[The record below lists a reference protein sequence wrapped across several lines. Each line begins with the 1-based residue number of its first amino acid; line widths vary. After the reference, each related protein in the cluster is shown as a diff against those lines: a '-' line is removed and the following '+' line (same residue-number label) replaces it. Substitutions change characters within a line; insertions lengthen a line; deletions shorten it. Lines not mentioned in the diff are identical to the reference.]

1 LFEPYISYEKEKMGV
16 NEYVAQVVKSPK
28 DLVHAKTIDYSHN
41 ALMANFSKV
50 MSFLFRKK
58 EAIKESRHC
67 KAGCF
72 CRLLLLI
79 LHLYLANNLLLHD
92 FRQ

>member
-50 MSFLFRKK
+50 T
-58 EAIKESRHC
+58 
-67 KAGCF
+67 
-72 CRLLLLI
+72 
-79 LHLYLANNLLLHD
+79 YL
-92 FRQ
+92 

>member
-1 LFEPYISYEKEKMGV
+1 MGV

-50 MSFLFRKK
+50 IYALFRNEEVTK
-58 EAIKESRHC
+58 ELRLW
-67 KAGCF
+67 KAECF
-72 CRLLLLI
+72 WKLLLLI
-79 LHLYLANNLLLHD
+79 LHLSLENNSQLLD
-92 FRQ
+92 FKQ